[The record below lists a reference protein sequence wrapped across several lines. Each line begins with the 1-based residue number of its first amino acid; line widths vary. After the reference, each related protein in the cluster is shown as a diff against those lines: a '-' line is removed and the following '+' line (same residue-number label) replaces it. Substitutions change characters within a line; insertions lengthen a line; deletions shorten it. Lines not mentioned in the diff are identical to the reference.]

1 MSSKYFESKKTPALY
16 RKRFTPEE
24 DELLRKLAKDNTNKT
39 WRDMAKHLPGRSATQ
54 CRDRYNQYL
63 FPSVVS
69 KPWTAE
75 EDKIIVEKYKQFGP
89 HWSKISEF
97 LPGRSGSNIKNRWN
111 GALSRY
117 HGIPHKKTKL
127 ERRQPRN
134 ILNALSQSESP
145 ISSPPSSDGSSS
157 DVQDLFDQL
166 TEGFIQNEY
175 EGFDIF
181 NSWEDMFM

>member
-1 MSSKYFESKKTPALY
+1 MSIKCDDYKKTPVLY
-16 RKRFTPEE
+16 RKRFTAEE

-39 WRDMAKHLPGRSATQ
+39 WRDIAKHLPGRSATQ

-69 KPWTAE
+69 KPWSDE
-75 EDKIIVEKYKQFGP
+75 EDRIIVEKYKQYGP

-111 GALSRY
+111 GALSRF
-117 HGIPHKKTKL
+117 HGIPHKKSKL

-134 ILNALSQSESP
+134 ILNALAQSETAIVS
-145 ISSPPSSDGSSS
+145 PSSDESSS
-157 DVQDLFDQL
+157 DAQDIFDQL
-166 TEGFIQNEY
+166 TEGLIQQEY
-175 EGFDIF
+175 DTFDLF
-181 NSWEDMFM
+181 NSWEDITM